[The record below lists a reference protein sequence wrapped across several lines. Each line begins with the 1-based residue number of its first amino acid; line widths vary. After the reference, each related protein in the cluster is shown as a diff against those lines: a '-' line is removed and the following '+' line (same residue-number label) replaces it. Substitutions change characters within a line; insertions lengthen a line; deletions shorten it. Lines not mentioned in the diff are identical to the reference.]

1 MKAWINDKEFTF
13 TEGETVLAAAKR
25 LGVFI
30 PTLCAYLPLDHTPG
44 TCRLCLVEI
53 KTEQGKQI
61 VCACKTPLTDG
72 MQIWTKTPEVRW
84 RQRQQVAWIFADHDQ
99 NCSSCTRYA
108 HCELQDLAL
117 YVGLQHNGCNGRF
130 KAVRPIDTSANGLVR
145 DVTKCV
151 RCGRC
156 VEVCRNIQ
164 GLSVLTVDGLGT
176 KCGIGIA
183 GADRWADSAKCVQCG
198 QCTLVC
204 PTGTLSEKDETDKAL
219 DWLNDPDI
227 KTVFAF
233 APAVRV
239 TLGESFG
246 AMPGTNVEGQ
256 IIAALK
262 QMGADYVCDVNWAAD
277 VTILE
282 EGTELLT
289 RLQTQGTLPMMTSCC
304 PGWVNFVE
312 KVHPELIPNLSTTRS
327 PQAIFGSLAKT
338 WFAKTH
344 GIDPKKLRFVSIMP
358 CTAKKDEIR
367 RTQLTKD
374 GMPDTDL
381 VLTVRE
387 FARLLRRQAIDLLT
401 LKPETYDSPFMSE
414 NTGAGA
420 IFGATGGVMEAAL
433 RTVYFKVTGN
443 ELGPVEYTPVRGM
456 AWFKSAEIDMA
467 GTKVRIAVVH
477 GLANAEKV
485 AQDIAARRCHFDF
498 IEVMACPG
506 GCINGGGTP
515 RLHNTYL
522 SRNEARMAG
531 IYGVDEERPLRQSHK
546 NPEVIRLYDEFL
558 GEPNSHKA
566 HELLHTNYADR
577 KVAPRRE
584 NVLDIWEHLKA
595 V

>member
-1 MKAWINDKEFTF
+1 
-13 TEGETVLAAAKR
+13 
-25 LGVFI
+25 
-30 PTLCAYLPLDHTPG
+30 
-44 TCRLCLVEI
+44 
-53 KTEQGKQI
+53 
-61 VCACKTPLTDG
+61 

-467 GTKVRIAVVH
+467 GTKVHIAVVH

-515 RLHNTYL
+515 RLHNTYM

-531 IYGVDEERPLRQSHK
+531 IYGVDEDRPLRQSHK

-577 KVAPRRE
+577 KVEPRRE

>member
-1 MKAWINDKEFTF
+1 
-13 TEGETVLAAAKR
+13 
-25 LGVFI
+25 
-30 PTLCAYLPLDHTPG
+30 
-44 TCRLCLVEI
+44 
-53 KTEQGKQI
+53 
-61 VCACKTPLTDG
+61 
-72 MQIWTKTPEVRW
+72 
-84 RQRQQVAWIFADHDQ
+84 
-99 NCSSCTRYA
+99 
-108 HCELQDLAL
+108 
-117 YVGLQHNGCNGRF
+117 
-130 KAVRPIDTSANGLVR
+130 
-145 DVTKCV
+145 
-151 RCGRC
+151 
-156 VEVCRNIQ
+156 
-164 GLSVLTVDGLGT
+164 
-176 KCGIGIA
+176 
-183 GADRWADSAKCVQCG
+183 
-198 QCTLVC
+198 
-204 PTGTLSEKDETDKAL
+204 
-219 DWLNDPDI
+219 
-227 KTVFAF
+227 
-233 APAVRV
+233 
-239 TLGESFG
+239 
-246 AMPGTNVEGQ
+246 
-256 IIAALK
+256 
-262 QMGADYVCDVNWAAD
+262 
-277 VTILE
+277 
-282 EGTELLT
+282 
-289 RLQTQGTLPMMTSCC
+289 MMTSCC

-344 GIDPKKLRFVSIMP
+344 GIDPKKLRFVSIKP

-456 AWFKSAEIDMA
+456 AWFKSAEIDLA

-515 RLHNTYL
+515 RLHNTYM

-531 IYGVDEERPLRQSHK
+531 IYGVDEDRPLRQSHK

-577 KVAPRRE
+577 KVTPRRE